1 MAVADSNSN
10 FMRLSYPL
18 PNFGS
23 EHGSSYM
30 PVHTP
35 QAFQKYFKQE
45 QAKIKRTIS
54 LKVIAKFRF
63 SEIFSI
69 LDSLLKPLIKKSLA
83 M

>member
-1 MAVADSNSN
+1 
-10 FMRLSYPL
+10 
-18 PNFGS
+18 
-23 EHGSSYM
+23 M